1 MKQTFYYAIA
11 LTVMMAMGTNSHAA
25 SWRVNNDTTRGA
37 QFANINA
44 AMSSEEVQ
52 DGDTL
57 YLDPGSLITGNQNVT
72 KCVTIIGNGYFSNAL
87 PYALATIGGTLY
99 LKAAHSKVYGVN
111 FNSSVLVCA
120 DYVTIERCKTNH
132 IGYSSG
138 TARYAIIRNC
148 YINVGGTCINGAG
161 SSDERTFSWTI
172 ENNIILCNTYSRVG
186 VEELYS
192 PIIRNNV
199 IHLSSTSS
207 SNYEPIRYSTNATI
221 TNNILLNRGKQN
233 QIFYSLVNCTVHH
246 NVLSCAAGTYAE
258 YPNNLCLGTTDFS
271 TLFTMTGGND
281 EDYRL
286 AENSPAKGYADFGG
300 DCGPFD
306 GPYPYVFGGMP
317 LGVPYYT
324 NAVIGSIAH
333 DGKVNVSLKAI
344 IKDE

>member
-1 MKQTFYYAIA
+1 MKQTIFYAIA
-11 LTVMMAMGTNSHAA
+11 LTVMMAVGTNSHAA

-87 PYALATIGGTLY
+87 PYALATIDGTLY
-99 LKAAHSKVYGVN
+99 VKAAHSKVYGVN
-111 FNSSVLVCA
+111 FNSSVRVCA
-120 DYVTIERCKTNH
+120 DYVTIERCKTSY
-132 IGYSSG
+132 IGYSG

-148 YINVGGTCINGAG
+148 YISGSGTCISGAG
-161 SSDERTFSWTI
+161 SSSESTFSWTI
-172 ENNIILCNTYSRVG
+172 ENNIIITTYSSNNPSCITN
-186 VEELYS
+186 LYS
-192 PIIRNNV
+192 PIIRNN
-199 IHLSSTSS
+199 IIRRTSS
-207 SNYEPIRYSTNATI
+207 NNGNNLNSMTNATV
-221 TNNILLNRGKQN
+221 TNNIIVNVKQDYN
-233 QIFYSLVNCTVHH
+233 FTNLVNCVVHH
-246 NVLSCAAGTYAE
+246 NVLSCAEGTYAE

-281 EDYRL
+281 EDYRF
-286 AENSPAKGYADFGG
+286 AEGSPAKGYADFGG

-306 GPYPYVFGGMP
+306 GPYPYIFGGMP

>member
-1 MKQTFYYAIA
+1 MKQTIIYAVA
-11 LTVMMAMGTNSHAA
+11 LTFMMAVGLNSHAK

-37 QFANINA
+37 KFANINA

-57 YLDPGSLITGNQNVT
+57 YLDPGCLLTGDQNVT

-99 LKAAHSKVYGVN
+99 LKTAHSKVYGVN
-111 FNSSVLVCA
+111 FNSSVRICA
-120 DYVTIERCKTNH
+120 DYVTVERCKISY
-132 IGYSSG
+132 IGHSG

-148 YINVGGTCINGAG
+148 YINSGGICIRGAG
-161 SSDERTFSWTI
+161 SSSESTISWTI
-172 ENNIILCNTYSRVG
+172 ENNILICTSSDYNIY
-186 VEELYS
+186 ELYS
-192 PIIRNNV
+192 PIIRNN
-199 IHLSSTSS
+199 IIRKTASSYYNLQSM
-207 SNYEPIRYSTNATI
+207 TNATV
-221 TNNILLNRGKQN
+221 TNNIIVNAKQDQN
-233 QIFYSLVNCTVHH
+233 FSSLVNCTVHH
-246 NVLSCAAGTYAE
+246 NVLSCAEGTYAQ

-281 EDYRL
+281 EAYRL

-306 GPYPYVFGGMP
+306 GAYPYVFGGMP

-324 NAVIGSIAH
+324 NAVIGSLAH

>member
-1 MKQTFYYAIA
+1 MKQNLFKTFA
-11 LTVMMAMGTNSHAA
+11 LAAMLVVGMSSHAT

-37 QFANINA
+37 QFADINA
-44 AMSSEEVQ
+44 AMSSADVQ

-57 YLDPGSLITGNQNVT
+57 YLDPGSLITGTQNVT

-87 PYALATIGGTLY
+87 PYALATIGGDLY

-111 FNSSVLVCA
+111 FNSSVRINA

-132 IGYSSG
+132 IYNNGR
-138 TARYAIIRNC
+138 ACYAIIKNC
-148 YINVGGTCINGAG
+148 YISYGSGSCISGAG
-161 SSDERTFSWTI
+161 SSSETTFSWTI
-172 ENNIILCNTYSRVG
+172 ENNIIIATYYSCISD
-186 VEELYS
+186 LYS
-192 PIIRNNV
+192 PIIRNN
-199 IHLSSTSS
+199 IFRRTSTS
-207 SNYEPIRYSTNATI
+207 NYHNLANMTNATI
-221 TNNILLNRGKQN
+221 TNNIIVSAKQDN
-233 QIFYSLVNCTVHH
+233 NFTGLVNSTVHH
-246 NVLSCAAGTYAE
+246 NVLSCAEGTYAE
-258 YPNNLCLGTTDFS
+258 YPTNLCLGTTDFS

-286 AENSPAKGYADFGG
+286 AEGSPAKGYADFGG

-306 GPYPYVFGGMP
+306 GPYPYVLGGMP

-333 DGKVNVSLKAI
+333 DGKVNVTLKAI

>member
-1 MKQTFYYAIA
+1 MKQTIFYAIA
-11 LTVMMAMGTNSHAA
+11 LTVMMAVGTNSHAA

-37 QFANINA
+37 QFADINA
-44 AMSSEEVQ
+44 AMSSADVQ

-87 PYALATIGGTLY
+87 PYALATIDGTLY

-111 FNSSVLVCA
+111 LNSSVVINA

-132 IGYSSG
+132 IGYNSG

-148 YINVGGTCINGAG
+148 YISINGTCISGAG
-161 SSDERTFSWTI
+161 TSSESSFSWTI
-172 ENNIILCNTYSRVG
+172 ENNILIGTHNYSIC
-186 VEELYS
+186 VERLYS
-192 PIIRNNV
+192 PIIRNN
-199 IHLSSTSS
+199 IIRRTNGYDYPTLSSM
-207 SNYEPIRYSTNATI
+207 TNATV
-221 TNNILLNRGKQN
+221 TNNIIVSAKQN
-233 QIFYSLVNCTVHH
+233 NNFSSLVNCTVHH
-246 NVLSCAAGTYAE
+246 NVLSCAEGTYAE

-281 EDYRL
+281 EDYRF
-286 AENSPAKGYADFGG
+286 AEGSPAKGYADFGG

-306 GPYPYVFGGMP
+306 GAYPYIFGGMP

>member
-1 MKQTFYYAIA
+1 MKQTIIYAVA
-11 LTVMMAMGTNSHAA
+11 LTFMMAVGINSHAK

-37 QFANINA
+37 KFANINA

-57 YLDPGSLITGNQNVT
+57 YLDPGCLLTGDQSVT

-87 PYALATIGGTLY
+87 PYALATIGGNLY
-99 LKAAHSKVYGVN
+99 LNAAHSKVYGVN
-111 FNSSVLVCA
+111 FNNSIRICA
-120 DYVTIERCKTNH
+120 DHVTIERCKTNN
-132 IGYSSG
+132 IGYSG

-148 YINVGGTCINGAG
+148 YINNNSTCIYGAG
-161 SSDERTFSWTI
+161 SSSESTFSWTI
-172 ENNIILCNTYSRVG
+172 ENNIIICNGSYYAAI
-186 VEELYS
+186 ENLYS
-192 PIIRNNV
+192 PIIKNNV
-199 IHLSSTSS
+199 IHLSSTSYYT
-207 SNYEPIRYSTNATI
+207 YEPIRYSTNATI
-221 TNNILLNRGKQN
+221 TNNILLNRGKQD
-233 QIFYSLVNCTVHH
+233 QIFNGLVNCTVHH
-246 NVLSCAAGTYAE
+246 NVLSCAEGTYAQ

-271 TLFTMTGGND
+271 TILTMTGGND
-281 EDYRL
+281 EAYRL

-306 GPYPYVFGGMP
+306 GAYPYVMGGMP

-324 NAVIGSIAH
+324 NAVIGSVAH

>member
-1 MKQTFYYAIA
+1 MKQTIFYAIA
-11 LTVMMAMGTNSHAA
+11 LTVMMAVGTNSHAA

-44 AMSSEEVQ
+44 AMSSADVQ

-87 PYALATIGGTLY
+87 PYALATIGGDLY

-111 FNSSVLVCA
+111 LNSSVRVCA
-120 DYVTIERCKTNH
+120 DYVTIERCKTNY

-148 YINVGGTCINGAG
+148 YIRSTGDCIGGAG
-161 SSDERTFSWTI
+161 TSEERTFSWTI
-172 ENNIILCNTYSRVG
+172 ENNIIIATSYSCISN
-186 VEELYS
+186 LYS
-192 PIIRNNV
+192 PIIRNN
-199 IHLSSTSS
+199 IFRKTNTSNYPTLSSM
-207 SNYEPIRYSTNATI
+207 TNATV
-221 TNNILLNRGKQN
+221 TNNIIVSGKQDYN
-233 QIFYSLVNCTVHH
+233 FTNLVNCTVHH
-246 NVLSCAAGTYAE
+246 NVLSCAEGTYAE

-281 EDYRL
+281 EDYRF
-286 AENSPAKGYADFGG
+286 AEGSPAKGYADFGG

-306 GPYPYVFGGMP
+306 GAYPYIFGGMP